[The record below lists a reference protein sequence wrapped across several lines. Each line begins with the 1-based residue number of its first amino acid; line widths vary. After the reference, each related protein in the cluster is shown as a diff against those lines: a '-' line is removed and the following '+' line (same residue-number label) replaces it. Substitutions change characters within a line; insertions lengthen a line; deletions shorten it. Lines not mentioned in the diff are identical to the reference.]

1 MESVTTCGRRKGG
14 NKKDPSGIKRQTR
27 LESLAKNHALHFS
40 IYKTMLILPAKI
52 TNSTFASSGNSRTCE
67 TSITNTIQSSM
78 RKQKIHCEYPMA
90 SASATVLWN
99 AISTASGLQGWFAD
113 KVTIVHKLCT
123 FQWGEEE
130 TRQATILYIQPG
142 CCIRFRWKDEDEPGC
157 FFEMKLTNDELTND
171 LMLEITD
178 FAEPGE
184 EDEQKELWDM
194 QFEALRSVYGV

>member
-1 MESVTTCGRRKGG
+1 
-14 NKKDPSGIKRQTR
+14 
-27 LESLAKNHALHFS
+27 
-40 IYKTMLILPAKI
+40 
-52 TNSTFASSGNSRTCE
+52 
-67 TSITNTIQSSM
+67 M

-142 CCIRFRWKDEDEPGC
+142 CCIRFRCKD
-157 FFEMKLTNDELTND
+157 
-171 LMLEITD
+171 
-178 FAEPGE
+178 
-184 EDEQKELWDM
+184 
-194 QFEALRSVYGV
+194 

>member
-1 MESVTTCGRRKGG
+1 
-14 NKKDPSGIKRQTR
+14 
-27 LESLAKNHALHFS
+27 
-40 IYKTMLILPAKI
+40 
-52 TNSTFASSGNSRTCE
+52 
-67 TSITNTIQSSM
+67 M

-171 LMLEITD
+171 LVLGGKKLCGILSESAVESETGRVEEMVIGIGMNVNNTAFPPELEGQ
-178 FAEPGE
+178 AG
-184 EDEQKELWDM
+184 
-194 QFEALRSVYGV
+194 RRC

>member
-1 MESVTTCGRRKGG
+1 
-14 NKKDPSGIKRQTR
+14 
-27 LESLAKNHALHFS
+27 
-40 IYKTMLILPAKI
+40 
-52 TNSTFASSGNSRTCE
+52 
-67 TSITNTIQSSM
+67 M

-113 KVTIVHKLCT
+113 KVTVVHKLCT

-157 FFEMKLTNDELTND
+157 FFEMKLTNDELTVYIND
-171 LMLEITD
+171 NYYV
-178 FAEPGE
+178 
-184 EDEQKELWDM
+184 DEKGATRIHTVAPEM
-194 QFEALRSVYGV
+194 III

>member
-1 MESVTTCGRRKGG
+1 M
-14 NKKDPSGIKRQTR
+14 
-27 LESLAKNHALHFS
+27 
-40 IYKTMLILPAKI
+40 
-52 TNSTFASSGNSRTCE
+52 
-67 TSITNTIQSSM
+67 
-78 RKQKIHCEYPMA
+78 
-90 SASATVLWN
+90 LWN

-184 EDEQKELWDM
+184 EDEQKELWTCSSKLCGVSTAY
-194 QFEALRSVYGV
+194 EPVRSTVPPSASSSPG

>member
-1 MESVTTCGRRKGG
+1 
-14 NKKDPSGIKRQTR
+14 
-27 LESLAKNHALHFS
+27 
-40 IYKTMLILPAKI
+40 
-52 TNSTFASSGNSRTCE
+52 
-67 TSITNTIQSSM
+67 M

-142 CCIRFRWKDEDEPGC
+142 C